1 MHIWSSPVCSS
12 VNLNFPI
19 NKMGGIKE
27 TAMSNDLLGNSSSAL
42 QRLYEIYI
50 RASSLPDY
58 FGISCF
64 VIVTAQGPKATT
76 NFN

>member
-1 MHIWSSPVCSS
+1 
-12 VNLNFPI
+12 
-19 NKMGGIKE
+19 
-27 TAMSNDLLGNSSSAL
+27 MSNDLLGNSSSAL